1 MDSARSDKTTL
12 LEVCVD
18 DAAGLAAA
26 IEGGADR
33 IELCSALSVG
43 GLTPTHGFMALAA
56 RAPIPVF
63 ALIRPRAG
71 SFVFDARDVAIM
83 REDIAAA
90 RQMGLAGVVIGAS
103 RHDGR
108 LDETV
113 LGELV
118 SAADGLG
125 LTLHRAFDLV
135 PDSLEALEV
144 AIGLGFRRILTSGG
158 QKTALAGLDTLR
170 AVVAAA
176 GSRLSV
182 MPGGGLK
189 PDMAATFLSVP
200 GISELHASC
209 GKPVHAAE
217 TRLVELGFLASDARQ
232 TDSETVR
239 AFKAAMEL
247 AAS

>member
-1 MDSARSDKTTL
+1 MDTARSDKTRL

-56 RAPIPVF
+56 RAPIPVY

-71 SFVFDARDVAIM
+71 SFVFDASDVAIM
-83 REDIAAA
+83 CDDIAAS
-90 RQMGLAGVVIGAS
+90 RQAGLAGVVIGAS
-103 RHDGR
+103 RDDGR
-108 LDETV
+108 LDEAV
-113 LGELV
+113 LRDLV
-118 SAADGLG
+118 KAADGLG

-135 PDSLEALEV
+135 PDPLAALEV

-158 QKTALAGLDTLR
+158 QKTALAGLETLR
-170 AVVAAA
+170 AVAAAA

-189 PDMAATFLSVP
+189 LDMAGTFLSIP

-209 GKPVHAAE
+209 GTPVEAAE
-217 TRLVELGFLASDARQ
+217 ARLIELGFLSADARQ
-232 TDSETVR
+232 TDAATVQ
-239 AFKAAMEL
+239 AFKAAMTL
-247 AAS
+247 AAC

>member
-1 MDSARSDKTTL
+1 MDTSGSDQKRL

-43 GLTPTHGFMALAA
+43 GLTPTRGFMALAA

-71 SFVFDARDVAIM
+71 SFVFDASDVAIM
-83 REDIAAA
+83 RDDIAAA
-90 RQMGLAGVVIGAS
+90 RQTGLAGVVIGAS
-103 RHDGR
+103 RQDGR
-108 LDETV
+108 LDEAV

-118 SAADGLG
+118 EAANGLG

-135 PDSLEALEV
+135 PEPLEALEV
-144 AIGLGFRRILTSGG
+144 VIGLGFRRILTSGG

-170 AVVAAA
+170 AVAAAA

-189 PDMAATFLSVP
+189 PDMAGTFLSIP

-209 GKPVHAAE
+209 GAPVHAAE
-217 TRLVELGFLASDARQ
+217 ARLVELGFLSADARQ
-232 TDSETVR
+232 TDLETVR
-239 AFKAAMEL
+239 AFKAAMTL
-247 AAS
+247 AAC